1 VNKPE
6 WTYCRNCVA
15 WRKLLAYQ
23 REQITFKDDIRLC
36 RLKCDNVDNFRH
48 GDDGCCE
55 GVPKVGKAGGAK

>member
-1 VNKPE
+1 MNKPE
-6 WTYCRNCVA
+6 WVFCRNCVA

-36 RLKCDNVDNFRH
+36 RLRCDNVDNFRH

-55 GVPKVGKAGGAK
+55 GVPNVEKAGGGK